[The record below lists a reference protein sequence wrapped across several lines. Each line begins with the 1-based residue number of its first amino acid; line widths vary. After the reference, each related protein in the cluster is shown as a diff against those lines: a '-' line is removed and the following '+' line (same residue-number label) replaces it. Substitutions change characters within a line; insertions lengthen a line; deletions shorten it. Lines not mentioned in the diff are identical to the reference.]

1 MSSTS
6 PPRILAAWWIT
17 VNDRSSPPPLPR
29 RRRLWV
35 VGSFAALAAVAAA
48 VFVIGVATNVIPLTI
63 FWRSRDLYQDPVMIR
78 LANAVA
84 AEDVQQIDALVAQ
97 GADVNATGT
106 RGLGL
111 LMWAMAK
118 NSPKGFARLLD
129 HGADPLLPALDAP
142 ANAKPGRKMPF
153 IAEYAAQN
161 KSTAF
166 LQALLDRGVDP
177 NLSRANG
184 TPLLFHAIESHAQW
198 NVKVLLDAGA
208 DANRSSPDNVETPL
222 QVAVI
227 IRQLEIALLLIE
239 RGADP
244 ALKNR
249 WGYSAIDVL
258 TDPKQG
264 YSADQQ
270 LMREKLIAELKSR
283 GQL

>member
-29 RRRLWV
+29 RRWLWV

-63 FWRSRDLYQDPVMIR
+63 FWRSRDLYQDSVMIR

-129 HGADPLLPALDAP
+129 HGVNPRLPALDSTTAQLP
-142 ANAKPGRKMPF
+142 QTQCPRSVSRDGGGSGRGRSPPPGRE
-153 IAEYAAQN
+153 A
-161 KSTAF
+161 
-166 LQALLDRGVDP
+166 RGWP
-177 NLSRANG
+177 APERRPSR
-184 TPLLFHAIESHAQW
+184 
-198 NVKVLLDAGA
+198 
-208 DANRSSPDNVETPL
+208 NR
-222 QVAVI
+222 
-227 IRQLEIALLLIE
+227 
-239 RGADP
+239 
-244 ALKNR
+244 
-249 WGYSAIDVL
+249 
-258 TDPKQG
+258 
-264 YSADQQ
+264 
-270 LMREKLIAELKSR
+270 
-283 GQL
+283 